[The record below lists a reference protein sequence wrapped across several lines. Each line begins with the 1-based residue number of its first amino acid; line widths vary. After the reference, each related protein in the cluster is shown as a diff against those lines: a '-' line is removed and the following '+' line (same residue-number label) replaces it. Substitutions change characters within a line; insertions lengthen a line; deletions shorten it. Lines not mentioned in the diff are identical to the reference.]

1 MKSQKPILLA
11 EEIQKTIQRLCLRI
25 KEHFP
30 DRDLGNV
37 CNNLHAISE
46 EADETVEWIAKPNY
60 ILRLAVYTGIVLS
73 ALFIVHS
80 ITVINVNTDGINIA
94 ELVQM
99 AGAALDGLALIGAGI
114 IFLVTLEN
122 RRKRQRVIHAVNH
135 LRCIAHIIDM
145 HQLSKDPDPIADGS
159 SPTPYLPGQQL
170 TAQELARY
178 LDYCADMLSLVSKTG
193 FLYVQRFHD
202 PVATEAVND
211 LEDLCTGLARKIW
224 QKIMIIQAKGRTE

>member
-1 MKSQKPILLA
+1 MNSQKPVLRV

-30 DRDLGNV
+30 DRDLANV
-37 CNNLHAISE
+37 CGNLHTISE

-60 ILRLAVYTGIVLS
+60 ILRVAVYVGIVLS
-73 ALFIVHS
+73 ALFIVYSVTAIH
-80 ITVINVNTDGINIA
+80 VKTDGLNVA
-94 ELVQM
+94 ELIQM

-114 IFLVTLEN
+114 LFLVTIEN
-122 RRKRQRVIHAVNH
+122 RTKRQRVIHAVNH

-145 HQLSKDPDPIADGS
+145 HQLSKDPEPFADGG
-159 SPTPYLPGQQL
+159 SPTPYSPSQQL
-170 TAQELARY
+170 TAHELARY
-178 LDYCADMLSLVSKTG
+178 LDYCAEMLSLVSKAG
-193 FLYVQRFHD
+193 FLYVQHFHD

-224 QKIMIIQAKGRTE
+224 QKIMVIRGKGSL